1 MSLKNIQLVLL
12 LLALSACANNTPVN
26 INHKTSSPQADSTG
40 VGLTAKLLPQ
50 NNKVLLIIGQDLSSV
65 KDYVE
70 SAYFP
75 APGGITTYISFYSLL
90 RETFPAYGALG
101 QDVDGKTFTNNVDW
115 GAGPLSAHSAALS
128 FPGASLVIGLNIAEG
143 DASTAWAAGGLAD
156 IGVGAYDANI
166 RRLAR
171 FCKSIDKPVYLRIG
185 YEFDGAWNRGYEKHA
200 SYIYAYRRI
209 VDVMRAQGVTNV
221 AYVWQASASPVDDI
235 VEGRHENI
243 MDWYPGD
250 EYVDWMGL
258 SWFLAPASVQQSA
271 PDQASLANE
280 VTSFARRQSKP
291 VMIAEAAP
299 QGFDLTQ
306 MTKSNIS
313 VLLDGAAGS
322 DRISV
327 TPALIWDTWFAPF
340 FNYIHTNADVI
351 RAVAYINADWNSQ
364 TKWSTPY
371 NEGYWGDSRLQHNP
385 VIRQRWLQE
394 IGDSTFWLHGS
405 PDLKQQLMD

>member
-1 MSLKNIQLVLL
+1 M
-12 LLALSACANNTPVN
+12 
-26 INHKTSSPQADSTG
+26 
-40 VGLTAKLLPQ
+40 
-50 NNKVLLIIGQDLSSV
+50 LLIIGQDLTSV
-65 KDYVE
+65 TDYVE

-75 APGGITTYISFYSLL
+75 VPGGITTYISFYSLL
-90 RETFPAYGALG
+90 SESFPAYGALG
-101 QDVDGKTFTNNVDW
+101 QDVDGDAYSNNVNW
-115 GAGPLSAHSAALS
+115 GAGPLSAHSAAVS
-128 FPGASLVIGLNIAEG
+128 YPGASLVIGLNIAEG
-143 DASTAWAAGGLAD
+143 DASTVWAQGGLAD

-171 FCKSIDKPVYLRIG
+171 FCKSIQKQVYLRIG
-185 YEFDGAWNRGYEKHA
+185 YEFDGAWNRGYEKYS

-209 VDVMRAQGVTNV
+209 VDVMREQGVTNV

-258 SWFLAPASVQQSA
+258 SWFLSPGSVPQPA
-271 PDQASLANE
+271 PDQTSLANE
-280 VTSFARRQSKP
+280 VISFARRQSKP

-299 QGFDLTQ
+299 QGFDLTR

-322 DRISV
+322 DTKSQ
-327 TPALIWDTWFAPF
+327 TSSQIWDAWFAPF
-340 FNYIHTNADVI
+340 FSYIHANADVI

-364 TKWSTPY
+364 AKWSTPY
-371 NEGYWGDSRLQHNP
+371 NEGYWGDSRVQHNP
-385 VIRQRWLQE
+385 VIRQHWLRE
-394 IGDSTFWLHGS
+394 IGDTSFWLHGG
-405 PDLKQQLMD
+405 PDLQLQLMD